1 MSLCVTGA
9 AHASTS
15 IGQLDPGTPTGSC
28 VGTSS
33 WVQSAEA
40 GTPSY
45 VVPAGRWV
53 MVSWSHRAKSLAG
66 RELAVRVWR
75 ATATPGTY
83 TLVGA
88 GALRTLAAGGINTFY
103 ERIAVEGGDLLG
115 LRVGNP
121 STGFPDLGGGASCA
135 FTAAAG
141 NTVRYNVFASEP
153 APGAAS
159 ALPAALTLYRLNVT
173 ALMEPDADAD
183 GFGDET
189 QDGCPTTSG
198 PAAGC
203 APPVSPPAKDTVA
216 PTVKLRGRRDS
227 VRDGRVT
234 FSATATEAVS
244 VVARGR
250 LAITSQA
257 RVRRLR
263 TVTTKLAPGVRAKIS
278 LRLAA
283 RVRRAVLRSLRRG
296 RKLRVRVTVTVRD
309 GAGNA
314 STAKHAV
321 RLAR

>member
-1 MSLCVTGA
+1 
-9 AHASTS
+9 
-15 IGQLDPGTPTGSC
+15 
-28 VGTSS
+28 
-33 WVQSAEA
+33 
-40 GTPSY
+40 
-45 VVPAGRWV
+45 
-53 MVSWSHRAKSLAG
+53 MVSWNHRAKSVTG

-141 NTVRYNVFASEP
+141 NTIRYGVFASEP

-159 ALPAALTLYRLNVT
+159 ALPAPLTLYRLNVT
-173 ALMEPDADAD
+173 ALLEPDADAD

-203 APPVSPPAKDTVA
+203 APPVSQPAKDTVA

-227 VRDGRVT
+227 VRDGRVA
-234 FSATATEAVS
+234 FSATANEAVS
-244 VVARGR
+244 VVAQGR
-250 LAITSQA
+250 LALTSQA

-263 TVTTKLAPGVRAKIS
+263 TVTTKLAAGVRAKIS
-278 LRLAA
+278 LRLPA
-283 RVRRAVLRSLRRG
+283 RVRRAVLRGLRRG

-321 RLAR
+321 RLVR